1 MKIKFNNFILLCL
14 LLLAVVFV
22 SGCIPNENKTNN
34 LGYAITDAKGN
45 IIHFDKKPQKVLTY
59 AFALDGIVLGLVPTD
74 RLVAI
79 NYLAD
84 DPNSSNI
91 INLAAKIQHKTNR
104 PSAEEILSLKP
115 DVVFIF
121 ANDKADI
128 RETLQDLGIKTV
140 VCKRPTSIDE
150 VKETIVLVAAALG
163 ENANGDKLIKK
174 MDAQLLK
181 IINAVA
187 AIPKDRH
194 KTVVAISMQPTFGGR
209 GSAFDDI
216 CTHAGVING
225 MSKAGIK
232 DGQVLGKERLVEINP
247 DLLILPVFNN
257 HGIVNIDKFNNDFK
271 DDPALQTL
279 EAIKNNAF
287 YYPHEGYIYNL
298 SQDIVF
304 GVQDVAHGAYS
315 DLVPLPVHEHL
326 SVVIQN

>member
-1 MKIKFNNFILLCL
+1 
-14 LLLAVVFV
+14 
-22 SGCIPNENKTNN
+22 
-34 LGYAITDAKGN
+34 
-45 IIHFDKKPQKVLTY
+45 
-59 AFALDGIVLGLVPTD
+59 
-74 RLVAI
+74 
-79 NYLAD
+79 
-84 DPNSSNI
+84 
-91 INLAAKIQHKTNR
+91 
-104 PSAEEILSLKP
+104 
-115 DVVFIF
+115 
-121 ANDKADI
+121 
-128 RETLQDLGIKTV
+128 
-140 VCKRPTSIDE
+140 
-150 VKETIVLVAAALG
+150 
-163 ENANGDKLIKK
+163 

-181 IINAVA
+181 IKNAVA
-187 AIPKDRH
+187 TIPKDRH

-232 DGQVLGKERLVEINP
+232 NGQVLGKERLVEINP
-247 DLLILPVFNN
+247 DFLILPVFND
-257 HGIVNIDKFNNDFK
+257 HGIVHIDKFNNDFK

-315 DLVPLPVHEHL
+315 DLVLLPVHEHL